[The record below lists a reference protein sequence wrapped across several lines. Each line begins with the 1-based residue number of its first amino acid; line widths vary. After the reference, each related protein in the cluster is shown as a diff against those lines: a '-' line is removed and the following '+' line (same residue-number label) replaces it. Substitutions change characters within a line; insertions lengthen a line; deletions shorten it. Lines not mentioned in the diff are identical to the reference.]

1 MQWLIGV
8 NSLRFF
14 AIFLVVVYHLFRSFL
29 PGGFIAVDIFFA
41 ISGFLIIGK
50 LIRESA
56 HTKINYGRFIWERLL
71 RTFPAL
77 LVCVLGALA
86 AALFVHPDILAGM
99 RQNTIAALTFT
110 TNVVQLLT
118 GGNYENTI
126 APNLFQHTWF
136 LALEM
141 QFYLLSPLLVMAIL
155 AASKNHRKGVKHLC
169 VTFFILAIISNI
181 LLAIYGS
188 MMGQADRA
196 YFAIDS
202 HMGSFCL
209 GAAFAAFNYL
219 IPRTPRTPKFV
230 PTIGV
235 ALCLTIITV
244 LSFKLSYTD
253 PMTYYFGLPFT
264 GFVTIILL
272 FCIIKLQPNIR
283 TRRKPITLIRMFE
296 WLGGLSFGVYLFH
309 YPLYL
314 LLPNILPANTPVWIY
329 TIINVPVSL
338 ILSYILNKMLHVERR
353 LKMLKYYK
361 KRRFSYAVILI
372 ILFIPAAISFIRIPQ
387 ESGITK
393 QLHEMAASDNSE
405 DFEIE
410 SIRYL
415 GTEGLTNSAKE
426 VLSAQLKLAANSTA
440 QPKISDHAGAENV
453 NTANVLVLGDSVTLG
468 AKQALES
475 IIPGVYVDAKES
487 RSISTATGI
496 LASYSAKGKLPNTIV
511 ISLATNEYNI
521 TESLLQSIIN
531 TAGSNKNFVLVTAY
545 AGPQQPREKQNS
557 VLKNYANKHDNVYI
571 ADWWGIAHSDWS
583 LMYADHI
590 HLNPEGRITY
600 ANLVYSAVRSA
611 QR

>member
-1 MQWLIGV
+1 MQWLMGI

-14 AIFLVVVYHLFRSFL
+14 AIFLIVVYHLFRSFL

-56 HTKINYGRFIWERLL
+56 HAKINYKRFIWERLL
-71 RTFPAL
+71 RIFPAL
-77 LVCVLGALA
+77 LACVLGTLIL
-86 AALFVHPDILAGM
+86 ALFVHPDILAGM

-110 TNVVQLLT
+110 TNIIQILT
-118 GGNYENTI
+118 GGGYENTI

-155 AASKNHRKGVKHLC
+155 AASKNHRKGVKHLG
-169 VTFFILAIISNI
+169 VVFLILAIVSNI
-181 LLAIYGS
+181 LLAIYGGI
-188 MMGQADRA
+188 MGQADRA

-202 HMGSFCL
+202 HMGAFCL
-209 GAAFAAFNYL
+209 GAAFSAFNYL

-230 PTIGV
+230 PAIGV
-235 ALCLTIITV
+235 ALSLSIVMI
-244 LSFKLSYTD
+244 LSFKLSYAN

-283 TRRKPITLIRMFE
+283 TRRRPVMLIRIIE
-296 WLGGLSFGVYLFH
+296 WLGSLSFGIYLFH

-314 LLPNILPANTPVWIY
+314 LLPNILPAHTSVWIC
-329 TIINVPVSL
+329 TLTNIAISA
-338 ILSYILNKMLHVERR
+338 ILSYTLNKMFHVERR
-353 LKMLKYYK
+353 LKMLRYYK
-361 KRRFSYAVILI
+361 KRRLLYMVLLIL
-372 ILFIPAAISFIRIPQ
+372 LLVPATVSFIRMPQ
-387 ESGITK
+387 ESNITA
-393 QLHEMAASDNSE
+393 QLREMAESNTSVDV
-405 DFEIE
+405 EIE
-410 SIRYL
+410 PIQYL
-415 GTEGLTNSAKE
+415 GTNKLNQSTRE
-426 VLSAQLKLAANSTA
+426 VLLAQLKLASKSAV
-440 QPKISDHAGAENV
+440 QPKISDHAGAKSV
-453 NTANVLVLGDSVTLG
+453 SSANVLILGDSVTLG

-475 IIPGVYVDAKES
+475 TIPGAFVDAKES
-487 RSISTATGI
+487 RSIITATSI

-521 TESLLQSIIN
+521 TESLLQSIIDA
-531 TAGSNKNFVLVTAY
+531 AGRSKTFVLVTAY
-545 AGPQQPREKQNS
+545 AGPQQPREKQNA
-557 VLKNYANKHDNVYI
+557 VLKSYANKHDNVHL
-571 ADWWGIAHSDWS
+571 ADWWELAHGDWS

-600 ANLVYSAVRSA
+600 ANLVYSTIRSA

>member
-1 MQWLIGV
+1 MGI

-14 AIFLVVVYHLFRSFL
+14 AIFLIVVYHLFRSFL

-41 ISGFLIIGK
+41 ISGFLIVGK

-56 HTKINYGRFIWERLL
+56 HMKIHYGRFIWERLL
-71 RTFPAL
+71 RIYPAL
-77 LVCVLGALA
+77 LVCVLGTLVL
-86 AALFVHPDILAGM
+86 ALFVHPDILAGM

-110 TNVVQLLT
+110 TNIVQLLT
-118 GGNYENTI
+118 GGSYENTI

-155 AASKNHRKGVKHLC
+155 AASKTHRKGVKHLG
-169 VTFFILAIISNI
+169 IIFLVLTIVSDL
-181 LLAIYGS
+181 LLAVYGG

-202 HMGSFCL
+202 HMGAFCL

-230 PTIGV
+230 PAIGV
-235 ALCLTIITV
+235 ALCLTIVTV
-244 LSFKLSYTD
+244 LSFKLSYID

-283 TRRKPITLIRMFE
+283 TRRKPILLIRIFE
-296 WLGGLSFGVYLFH
+296 WLGSLSFGVYLFH

-314 LLPNILPANTPVWIY
+314 LLPNLLPANTPVWVY
-329 TIINVPVSL
+329 TVINISVSL
-338 ILSYILNKMLHVERR
+338 VLSYALNKALHVERR
-353 LKMLKYYK
+353 LKMLKFYK
-361 KRRFSYAVILI
+361 KRRLSYAVIFVVLLI
-372 ILFIPAAISFIRIPQ
+372 SATISFVRMPQ

-393 QLHEMAASDNSE
+393 QLHEMAASE
-405 DFEIE
+405 DSADIEIE
-410 SIRYL
+410 SIQYL
-415 GTEGLTNSAKE
+415 GTEGLTNNAKE
-426 VLSAQLKLAANSTA
+426 VLSAQLKLAANSAA
-440 QPKISDHAGAENV
+440 QPKISDHAGAKNV
-453 NTANVLVLGDSVTLG
+453 NSANVLVLGDSVTLG

-475 IIPGVYVDAKES
+475 TIPGAYVDAKES

-496 LASYSAKGKLPNTIV
+496 LAGYSAKGKLPNTIV

-521 TESLLQSIIN
+521 TESLLQNIIN
-531 TAGSNKNFVLVTAY
+531 TAGSNKTFVLVTAY
-545 AGPQQPREKQNS
+545 AGPQQPREKQNA
-557 VLKNYANKHDNVYI
+557 VLKSYASKHDNVYL
-571 ADWWGIAHSDWS
+571 ADWWEIAHSDWS

-600 ANLVYSAVRSA
+600 ANLVYSTVRSA